1 MTATLVFGVLIVVIV
16 LALQR
21 NDARQRNRPR
31 DPAGSATV
39 RDRDAER
46 VAADLAAAATRRR

>member
-1 MTATLVFGVLIVVIV
+1 MTATVVFGVLIVLIA

-21 NDARQRNRPR
+21 NHARQRYDQPL
-31 DPAGSATV
+31 AGSPTV

-46 VAADLAAAATRRR
+46 VSADLTAAARR

>member
-1 MTATLVFGVLIVVIV
+1 MTATVVFGVLIVLIV

-21 NDARQRNRPR
+21 NHARQRYDRGL
-31 DPAGSATV
+31 AGSGTV

-46 VAADLAAAATRRR
+46 VVADTAAVPRR